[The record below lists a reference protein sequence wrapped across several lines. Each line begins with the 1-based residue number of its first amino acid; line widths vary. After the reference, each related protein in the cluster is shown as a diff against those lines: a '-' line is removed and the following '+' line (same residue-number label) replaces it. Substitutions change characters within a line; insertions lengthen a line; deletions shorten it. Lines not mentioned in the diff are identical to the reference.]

1 MPHPATRWLHCGLPE
16 RSAKD
21 VKSAMDPNPQVVKAA
36 PGCFVR
42 MASDNL
48 RRNCIAAAVLVVAIL
63 AAVNG
68 TFLRADRGDRDWDN
82 RRLILPVPSDWRRP
96 VSAAPAHYEGSFD
109 HAGCDMIAG
118 WAWNASVPNA
128 QVKIRILD
136 DGKPLMTLTA
146 DRPRPDL
153 SVAGKGNGAH
163 AFFFDVPAA
172 LKDGRSHSIVA
183 TTDAAA

>member
-82 RRLILPVPSDWRRP
+82 RSEEHTSELQSLRHLVCRLLL
-96 VSAAPAHYEGSFD
+96 EKKTT
-109 HAGCDMIAG
+109 
-118 WAWNASVPNA
+118 
-128 QVKIRILD
+128 KIITYTVTTM
-136 DGKPLMTLTA
+136 KTYSESTA
-146 DRPRPDL
+146 TVYL
-153 SVAGKGNGAH
+153 S
-163 AFFFDVPAA
+163 
-172 LKDGRSHSIVA
+172 
-183 TTDAAA
+183 T

>member
-1 MPHPATRWLHCGLPE
+1 MLAQADHE
-16 RSAKD
+16 
-21 VKSAMDPNPQVVKAA
+21 QA
-36 PGCFVR
+36 PGARTAPHLAKAGEVWR
-42 MASDNL
+42 DIVQLSPDQL
-48 RRNCIAAAVLVVAIL
+48 KSVTRIAFGVWEPP
-63 AAVNG
+63 G

-183 TTDAAA
+183 TTDDAEFELPNSPQHVTCK